1 MAPSARQMSDK
12 GYRLIG
18 IIAIIA
24 FAAFLTFKFINIKWI
39 EKRENTENE
48 IIFDKL
54 RATAKLVVWEQNFK
68 ISSLTK
74 AEKKYFDSDLLKFTE
89 QVFTTAKGKMGFHID
104 LGDTLHTSFT
114 ITEKA
119 IEIHAPLQITYVSI
133 DNSTIKQIKESSY
146 DPTLEVDKEKIV
158 RQLNEIALR
167 QNLKPALEK
176 AKKLTLTQ
184 QEKSLTALAGRK
196 VVIKLTEMPT
206 IQSGLLL
213 INDR

>member
-1 MAPSARQMSDK
+1 MATTQKQMTDK
-12 GYRLIG
+12 GYRMIG
-18 IIAIIA
+18 I
-24 FAAFLTFKFINIKWI
+24 LTLLVVAGFFVYKFINFKLI
-39 EKRENTENE
+39 EKRTSTENE
-48 IIFDKL
+48 IIFEKI
-54 RATAKLVVWEQNFK
+54 RATSKLVVWEQNFK

-89 QVFTTAKGKMGFHID
+89 KVLTTAKGKIGFHID
-104 LGDTLHTSFT
+104 LGDTINTTFT

-119 IEIHAPLQITYVSI
+119 IEIHAPLQVTYVSI
-133 DNSTIKQIKESSY
+133 DNSTIRQIKESSY
-146 DPTLEVDKEKIV
+146 DPTLEVDKEQIV
-158 RQLNEIALR
+158 LQLNEIALR

-206 IQSGLLL
+206 LEKALQS
-213 INDR
+213 IKD

>member
-1 MAPSARQMSDK
+1 MSPSARQMTDK
-12 GYRLIG
+12 GYRFIG
-18 IIAIIA
+18 IIAILA
-24 FAAFLTFKFINIKWI
+24 FATFLIIRFINFRLI
-39 EKRENTENE
+39 EKRETTENE
-48 IIFDKL
+48 IIFEKI
-54 RATAKLVVWEQNFK
+54 RATSKLVVWEQNFK

-74 AEKKYFDSDLLKFTE
+74 AEKKYFDSDMLKFTE
-89 QVFTTAKGKMGFHID
+89 KVLTTARGKMGFHID
-104 LGDTLHTSFT
+104 LGDTINTTFT

-133 DNSTIKQIKESSY
+133 DNSTIRQIKESSY
-146 DPTLEVDKEKIV
+146 DPTLEVDKEQIV

-206 IQSGLLL
+206 LEKALQTLK
-213 INDR
+213 D

>member
-1 MAPSARQMSDK
+1 MSPSARQMTDK
-12 GYRLIG
+12 GYRFIG
-18 IIAIIA
+18 IIAILA
-24 FAAFLTFKFINIKWI
+24 FATFLIIRFINFRLI
-39 EKRENTENE
+39 EKRETTENE
-48 IIFDKL
+48 IIFEKI
-54 RATAKLVVWEQNFK
+54 RATSKLVVWEQNFK

-74 AEKKYFDSDLLKFTE
+74 AEKKYFDSDMLKFTE
-89 QVFTTAKGKMGFHID
+89 KVLTTARGKMGFHID
-104 LGDTLHTSFT
+104 LGDTINTTFT

-133 DNSTIKQIKESSY
+133 DNSTIRQIKESSY
-146 DPTLEVDKEKIV
+146 DPTLEVDKEQLV
-158 RQLNEIALR
+158 RQLNDIALR

-206 IQSGLLL
+206 LEKALQTLK
-213 INDR
+213 D